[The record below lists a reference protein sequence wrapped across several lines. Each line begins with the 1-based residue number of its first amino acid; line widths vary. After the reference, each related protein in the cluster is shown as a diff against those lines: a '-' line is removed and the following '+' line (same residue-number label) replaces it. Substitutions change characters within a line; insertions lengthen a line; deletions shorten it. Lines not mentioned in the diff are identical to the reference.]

1 MTGDHRSGSDD
12 FKAKQK
18 ERARLARKA
27 AYAKQKE
34 RLKERKEALRADP
47 EYQRKQA
54 ERRQAL
60 RERYREEKQKMKSA
74 DAASR
79 RQSRQAAREL
89 SESERRE
96 RDRQILAELIPAS
109 HLNSDHEDRPETPTQ
124 EKPAQETTSPR
135 PHLRLIKTE
144 P

>member
-34 RLKERKEALRADP
+34 RLKERKAALQADP
-47 EYQRKQA
+47 EYQRKQS

-60 RERYREEKQKMKSA
+60 RERYREEKQKLKSA

-79 RQSRQAAREL
+79 RQNRQAEREL
-89 SESERRE
+89 SESARRE

-109 HLNSDHEDRPETPTQ
+109 QLSDDHEQGPETPAQ
-124 EKPAQETTSPR
+124 HQPAQDKPSPR